1 MKIINEATQHEV
13 TNPDLTIGELS
24 TPTMWASPEAY
35 ATIDNMTKF
44 ALDDS
49 DFEEVRL
56 YHVWTADEIAQREE
70 GERQAEQQ
78 ELINALPDAVAE
90 LSEMVS
96 DNAIDTADV
105 MDAIAELSEIVSNLM
120 EGE

>member
-1 MKIINEATQHEV
+1 MRIIDEITYQEL
-13 TNPDLTIGELS
+13 TNPDLTIGELRR
-24 TPTMWASPEAY
+24 TIWASPEAY
-35 ATIDNMTKF
+35 TTIDNVTKF

-49 DFEEVRL
+49 DYEEVQL
-56 YHVWTADEIAQREE
+56 YHVWTAEEIAQREE
-70 GERQAEQQ
+70 CERQAEQQ

-96 DNAIDTADV
+96 DNIIDTADV

>member
-1 MKIINEATQHEV
+1 MRILDFKTKQEI
-13 TNPDLTIGELS
+13 TNPDLSIGYLFDGTYVPQS
-24 TPTMWASPEAY
+24 AY
-35 ATIDNMTKF
+35 DAIDNVTKF
-44 ALDDS
+44 AVDDS
-49 DFEEVRL
+49 DYEQVQY
-56 YHVWTADEIAQREE
+56 YHVWTPEEIAQREE
-70 GERQAEQQ
+70 AEAQAEQQ

-96 DNAIDTADV
+96 DNTIDTADI